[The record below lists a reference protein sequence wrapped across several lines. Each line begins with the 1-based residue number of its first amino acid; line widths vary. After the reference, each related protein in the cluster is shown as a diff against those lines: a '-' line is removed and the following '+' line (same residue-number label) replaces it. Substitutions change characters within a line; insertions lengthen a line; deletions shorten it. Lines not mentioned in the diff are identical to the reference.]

1 MMKVRLL
8 NDGGYQSLM
17 EVNFPVVVNADF
29 LDEDEDNKTVWVAAS
44 DLIEAGGDCELL
56 SLYQERRY
64 FVDDEFEV
72 VDE

>member
-17 EVNFPVVVNADF
+17 NVNFPVVVNASF
-29 LDEDEDNKTVWVAAS
+29 IVEYEDNKTVCVAAS
-44 DLIEAGGDCELL
+44 DLIEAGGDCKLL
-56 SLYQERRY
+56 SLYQDDRY